1 MNDQASESGSMMKIA
16 ILDDYQRAALSMAD
30 WCGLRPHCDITTFND
45 PMRSID
51 HASELLHDFN
61 VVCAMRERMAFPGEL
76 IRRLP
81 NLRLLCTTG
90 TRNSFID
97 LGAATERS
105 VLVCHTHSADTEFP
119 TSELTWAL
127 ILACLRNLP
136 LEDRRIRAGEWQT
149 TIGQTLHGKTL
160 GLVGLG
166 RIGTRVGRIANAF
179 GMNVQA
185 WSPNLTPDR
194 ARSENVTYVN
204 KHELFRTSDVVS
216 LHLVL
221 SDQTRGIVGKAE
233 FGLMRRTAIIVNTS
247 RGPLIDEPALISALA
262 SCSIGGAALDVF
274 DQEPLAADH
283 PLLSFDR
290 VVLSPHIG
298 YVTRESYRTFFRDTV
313 ENIQAFLR
321 GRPIRLLNPS
331 AQSMSA

>member
-1 MNDQASESGSMMKIA
+1 MIKIA

-30 WCGLRPHCDITTFND
+30 WSDLRSHCEITTFNN
-45 PMRSID
+45 PMQSIAR
-51 HASELLHDFN
+51 ASELLHDFD
-61 VVCAMRERMAFPGEL
+61 VVCAMRERMAFPAEL

-81 NLRLLCTTG
+81 NLKLLCTTG
-90 TRNSFID
+90 TRNNSID

-105 VLVCHTHSADTEFP
+105 ILVCHTHSADTEFP
-119 TSELTWAL
+119 TSELAWAL

-136 LEDRRIRAGEWQT
+136 LEDRRVRAGEWQT
-149 TIGQTLHGKTL
+149 TIGQTLHRKTL

-166 RIGTRVGRIANAF
+166 RIGSRVGRIGSAF
-179 GMNVQA
+179 GMKVQA

-194 ARSENVTYVN
+194 ARTENATYVD
-204 KHELFRTSDVVS
+204 KHELFKTSDVVS

-221 SDQTRGIVGKAE
+221 SDRTRGIVGETE
-233 FGLMRRTAIIVNTS
+233 FGLMQRNAIIVNTS
-247 RGPLIDEPALISALA
+247 RGPLIDERALISALT
-262 SCSIGGAALDVF
+262 SCGIGGAALDVF

-283 PLLSFDR
+283 PLLSLDR

-298 YVTRESYRTFFRDTV
+298 YVTRESYRIFFRETV

-321 GRPIRLLNPS
+321 GQPIRLLNPR
-331 AQSMSA
+331 A